1 MSKKVE
7 TTAKD
12 RRQKFLADHGD
23 KVMTKFRELGSA
35 LKVEKALKLSPFLV
49 EYVLYVKGGIGK
61 RKDIVQ
67 AAKED
72 GKKAMP
78 KSIGKKVLSDGSVL
92 EAVNGHAVKEMSKG
106 RKKR

>member
-1 MSKKVE
+1 MPKKVE
-7 TTAKD
+7 TAKE

-49 EYVLYVKGGIGK
+49 EYVLYVRAGVGK

-72 GKKAMP
+72 GKA
-78 KSIGKKVLSDGSVL
+78 GKKVLSDGSVL
-92 EAVNGHAVKEMSKG
+92 EAMNGAAKKEMVKG

>member
-7 TTAKD
+7 TGKEK
-12 RRQKFLADHGD
+12 RQRFLAEHGD

-35 LKVEKALKLSPFLV
+35 LKVEKALKLSPFLT
-49 EYVLYVKGGIGK
+49 EYVLFVKGGIGR

-72 GKKAMP
+72 GKKALP
-78 KSIGKKVLSDGSVL
+78 KATGKKVLPDGSVL